1 MSRRSKIMEKYYPQ
15 PWNIKG
21 YDEDVLDRVHN
32 ALKHGMEPEKFKPY
46 YKWHLSKWFK
56 RMGDKK

>member
-1 MSRRSKIMEKYYPQ
+1 MEKYYPQ